1 MYISEGWTWCPC
13 QDMIPPQ
20 YCTCKLWFHNQAVR
34 GWTSAILLNNVTT
47 DSIIQ
52 PLCISVLIFQALNNT
67 FFLLELLWRL
77 DKMKRRLCKVFIVKF
92 WLIDQTRQQRQLR
105 DHLSQIFVL
114 SNTLGYGNLVDR
126 DSNKNISRSQVCINL
141 WSKRKIKYFTLE
153 AKRGLTVF
161 QAEMQVM
168 GKGDDNPEPRSGCL
182 KMEEVNDLFPLNC
195 PSLP

>member
-1 MYISEGWTWCPC
+1 
-13 QDMIPPQ
+13 MIPPQ
-20 YCTCKLWFHNQAVR
+20 YCTCKLWFHNQAVG
-34 GWTSAILLNNVTT
+34 GWTPAILLNNVTT

-52 PLCISVLIFQALNNT
+52 PLCISVLIFQILNNT

-77 DKMKRRLCKVFIVKF
+77 DKMKRRLCKVFNQVEHSTCPVTMVAIFIVKF
-92 WLIDQTRQQRQLR
+92 WLIDQTRQQSQLR

-168 GKGDDNPEPRSGCL
+168 GKGDGGE
-182 KMEEVNDLFPLNC
+182 
-195 PSLP
+195 